1 MSRAK
6 ILHRRFVLLGKKKSG
21 GPIRPTSL
29 KRIKCVTLFSPY
41 PVFPLHN
48 QSEIEREGG
57 GGDFVRKREAA
68 ATSCARGRATGQRR
82 QCPPFSILLPLIP
95 PPADPF
101 PFSILLP
108 LIRRRAGSWLS
119 CSCTSSSQSRARSSR
134 LSPRFFRLSRPA

>member
-1 MSRAK
+1 MAINRYINMHDAPETGPSR
-6 ILHRRFVLLGKKKSG
+6 RQMV
-21 GPIRPTSL
+21 
-29 KRIKCVTLFSPY
+29 
-41 PVFPLHN
+41 HN
-48 QSEIEREGG
+48 SEIEREGG

-68 ATSCARGRATGQRR
+68 ATSCARGRATDQRR

-108 LIRRRAGSWLS
+108 LIRRRAGSWLN

-134 LSPRFFRLSRPA
+134 LSPRFFRLSRPVSSPSPP

>member
-1 MSRAK
+1 MAINRYINMHDAPETGPSR
-6 ILHRRFVLLGKKKSG
+6 RQMV
-21 GPIRPTSL
+21 
-29 KRIKCVTLFSPY
+29 
-41 PVFPLHN
+41 HN
-48 QSEIEREGG
+48 SEIEREGG

-82 QCPPFSILLPLIP
+82 QCPPFSILFPLIP

-134 LSPRFFRLSRPA
+134 LSPRFFRLSRPVSSPYLHSQELRC